1 MILRF
6 VAVTFLLAGS
16 CLAQA
21 PDRREVTVS
30 PDILAHYVG
39 VYAMSPAANMTIT
52 LVDGQLISQM
62 SGQGKVPLFAESET
76 IFFPKV
82 VNAEIEFPKDTKG
95 SASQLILHQGGRDM
109 TATRLSEADAKK
121 AADAAAAFDIRFK
134 NQTAAPGT
142 EAAVRRMIGELQAGA
157 PNYDLMSPGLADV

>member
-62 SGQGKVPLFAESET
+62 TGQGKVPLFAESET
-76 IFFPKV
+76 MFFPKV
-82 VNAEIEFPKDTKG
+82 VNAELEFPGGEKG
-95 SASQLILHQGGRDM
+95 PASQLILHQNGRDM
-109 TATRLSEADAKK
+109 IAKRLDESEAKK
-121 AADAAAAFDIRFK
+121 VADAA
-134 NQTAAPGT
+134 
-142 EAAVRRMIGELQAGA
+142 
-157 PNYDLMSPGLADV
+157 